1 MAVAQTS
8 ASTPRPSSEHTLVV
22 CINYHNAIYCSIID
36 IFTVRGVTAF
46 INYARAGFENGFVCF
61 DVSCA
66 RLFFFLLV
74 KLNQKQS
81 KHAPVNYNKLISNK
95 KGGEKKILGKINGNK
110 RSGMGAGLV

>member
-1 MAVAQTS
+1 MHER
-8 ASTPRPSSEHTLVV
+8 ASKTDLFALMFHAP
-22 CINYHNAIYCSIID
+22 
-36 IFTVRGVTAF
+36 
-46 INYARAGFENGFVCF
+46 GF
-61 DVSCA
+61 
-66 RLFFFLLV
+66 FFFLLV